1 MRLLFCLL
9 LATLG
14 LQATPPALS
23 ARIRYT
29 QRLETPDGLTKTVV
43 FEEQLFRTQDRVWQE
58 RILRDRPTPGH
69 AGEESHLHP
78 KDLGV
83 AARYLSRDPSGAL
96 SLTFV
101 HPLGLKIHAEPRD
114 YPEVGFDGSWASAF
128 HLLDPARLSAMK
140 PLDRQAPKGAAW
152 FESRD
157 QSQFLRVLWSREL
170 ELPLKIEA
178 GSLDGHR
185 LNLTEVT
192 PSVLPSKF
200 PWESLQGL
208 QEKEYTD
215 LLD

>member
-1 MRLLFCLL
+1 MRVLLYAL
-9 LATLG
+9 LAALG

-23 ARIRYT
+23 ARVHYT
-29 QRLETPDGLTKTVV
+29 QRLETPDGLTKTVT
-43 FEEQLFRTQDRVWQE
+43 FEEQLYRAQDRVWQE
-58 RILRDRPTPGH
+58 RVLRAKPSPEH
-69 AGEESHLHP
+69 MGEDSHLHP

-83 AARYLSRDPSGAL
+83 AARFLTREPSGGL

-101 HPLGLKIHAEPRD
+101 HPLGMKIHAEPRD
-114 YPEVGFDGSWASAF
+114 YPEVGFDGSWAGAF
-128 HLLDPARLSAMK
+128 HLLDPAHLAAME
-140 PLDRQAPKGAAW
+140 PLDRKAPKGAAW

-157 QSQFLRVLWSREL
+157 QTQFLRVLWSREL

-185 LNLTEVT
+185 LNITEVT
-192 PSVLPSKF
+192 PGPLPAKL
-200 PWESLQGL
+200 PWDFLQGF